1 MQERGILEEQ
11 WQAKVRQ
18 VEAAAE
24 KSKQATEAKVAGIID
39 RLHSLA
45 EKESKREGQRGESCQ
60 Q

>member
-1 MQERGILEEQ
+1 MQERAILEEQ

-24 KSKQATEAKVAGIID
+24 KSKQATEAKVAGIMD